1 MEYATLSSGS
11 GYSVQRSRPT
21 LSPVS
26 RVSADPGL
34 GLNPLRLGREVA
46 DCEVLIDAR
55 HCRRGLSSERSL
67 KLDECFGARRRIRLG
82 LDGSFRVPSFG
93 ANVCLQR

>member
-55 HCRRGLSSERSL
+55 HCRRGLSIGAGL
-67 KLDECFGARRRIRLG
+67 KLDECFGARCRIRLG
-82 LDGSFRVPSFG
+82 LDRSCPAPSFE